1 MMRAIYT
8 PGISAHAYQRFRQ
21 RVGEATVSQIDDY
34 LLTDE
39 MRDWLAW
46 GVCRVLNYK
55 GMNIAVDHGVIV
67 TVVVAGSGSWFSKNL
82 KAMADG

>member
-8 PGISAHAYQRFRQ
+8 PSISAHAYQRFRQ
-21 RVGEATVSQIDDY
+21 RVGEATLSQIDDY

-46 GVCRVLNYK
+46 GVCRVINYQ
-55 GMNIAVDHGVIV
+55 GMNIAVDQGVIV
-67 TVVVAGSGSWFSKNL
+67 TVVVAEPGSWL
-82 KAMADG
+82 RRLPAMADG